1 VRQQRTDA
9 RMGDQ
14 TGRTDSTTCS
24 DGQMANRALSLYYV
38 MPREMYF
45 GPSRATSIDLCVRD
59 IVTASRYLSSTKIF
73 AERIDRCFSGFDIDY
88 FPPTRMALTYS
99 RADYVAKM
107 ARLERPD
114 AIIVEQHLPTAA
126 AVVRRM
132 PGTKVIL
139 HRHNFAKAF
148 TSRMSLRDRVRRAFR
163 KRRYTQLAGIVHV
176 SEACAEAFAQAWP
189 DVSVPT
195 CVVHN
200 GLDFAEW
207 KPLAERTREIL
218 LVGRCA
224 PEKGIIEAAQAVIAI
239 LEAFPDWRARFLL
252 SNVETHPDY
261 FAQLRRMLTT
271 LGRRVEL
278 KSQVPFAE
286 VKEAYEQAAIALVP
300 STWKE
305 PFGRT
310 ALEAHAGGAALISSG
325 TGGLSEISGD
335 AALML
340 PSVTPQIIAAYIQ
353 RLIEHPELRQR
364 LAEEGAERVRSRFD
378 IKTQASR
385 LDAFCQAVAGGM
397 VADCRQDRPTHD
409 RDGGEEGWRVA

>member
-1 VRQQRTDA
+1 MCNHADITGGA
-9 RMGDQ
+9 PYYEGQ
-14 TGRTDSTTCS
+14 TV
-24 DGQMANRALSLYYV
+24 NKALSLFHV

-59 IVTASRYLSSTKIF
+59 LVTASRFSASTKIF
-73 AERIDRCFSGFDIDY
+73 AERVDYAFAGFDLDC
-88 FPPTRMALTYS
+88 FPPARRALTYA
-99 RADYVAKM
+99 RADYVARK

-114 AIIVEQHLPTAA
+114 IIIVQQHLPTAA
-126 AVVRRM
+126 AVVRRA
-132 PGTKVIL
+132 PGAKVIL

-148 TSRMSLRDRVRRAFR
+148 SSRMSVREMISRAFR
-163 KRRYTQLAGIVHV
+163 KRRYTPLAGIVHV
-176 SEACAEAFAQAWP
+176 SEACAEAFAEAWP

-207 KPLAERTREIL
+207 RPLAKRSKEIL

-224 PEKGIIEAAQAVIAI
+224 PEKGVIEAAQAVIAV
-239 LEAFPDWRARFLL
+239 LEAFPDWQARFLL
-252 SNVETHPDY
+252 SNIETHPDY
-261 FAQLRRMLTT
+261 FAQLRKTLTT
-271 LGRRVEL
+271 LGPRVEL

-300 STWKE
+300 SIWKE

-340 PSVTPQIIAAYIQ
+340 PSVTPPIIAASIR

-364 LAEEGAERVRSRFD
+364 LAEEGADRVRARFD

-385 LDAFCQAVAGGM
+385 LDSFCQAVAEGWPLGS
-397 VADCRQDRPTHD
+397 AKTAPTHR
-409 RDGGEEGWRVA
+409 RDGSEKGWRVA